1 MDAGFSRMVKGFNG
15 ERCNFCNSTFRRP
28 RHQSPA
34 SKGHPMPI
42 NLPLPSDDLPD
53 MPESLGGTSQP
64 PAERSPEY
72 PGLPEADLA
81 AAIARANASGFS
93 VGSDPASLAKPKRS
107 GRPPKQTADRFK
119 IGLVREGENLNT
131 ILAAESGK
139 VLRIP
144 AKDYKDALR
153 IRMRH
158 YRAIKQFYD
167 RGNDTASL
175 VSISIEGGEAE
186 GWSLKLYRQPE
197 YKAILEDE

>member
-1 MDAGFSRMVKGFNG
+1 M
-15 ERCNFCNSTFRRP
+15 
-28 RHQSPA
+28 
-34 SKGHPMPI
+34 PMNI
-42 NLPLPSDDLPD
+42 PLPSDDLPD
-53 MPESLGGTSQP
+53 MPESLGGTPHQP
-64 PAERSPEY
+64 EHQLSAERPPEY

-93 VGSDPASLAKPKRS
+93 VGSNTASLAKPKRN

-131 ILAAESGK
+131 ILAAEVGK

-197 YKAILEDE
+197 YNAILEDE